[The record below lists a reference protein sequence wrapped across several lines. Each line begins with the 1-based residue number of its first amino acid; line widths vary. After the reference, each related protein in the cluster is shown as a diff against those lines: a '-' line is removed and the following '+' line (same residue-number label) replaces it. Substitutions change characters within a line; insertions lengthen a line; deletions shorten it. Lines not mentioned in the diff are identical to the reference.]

1 MPQPGQSAQPAGSLG
16 GQSSVPPMGNPQG
29 QTQKEDDEDVNKLCL
44 EVRESRLQLSS
55 MRKPSILTDNIQ
67 RLPSNPRGPLE
78 DEVEKKFHKGPVVH
92 SCSCCH

>member
-1 MPQPGQSAQPAGSLG
+1 MPQPGQSTQPACSLG
-16 GQSSVPPMGNPQG
+16 SVPPMGNPQG
-29 QTQKEDDEDVNKLCL
+29 QTQKEDEEDVNKLCL
-44 EVRESRLQLSS
+44 
-55 MRKPSILTDNIQ
+55 K